1 MGVSLS
7 KDSSAIPSDSVA
19 GPLEP
24 ANVSQVLHDQGH
36 GGRDSTFNS
45 GDTATASSR
54 ATSPNPPLP
63 LKNSLK
69 NSLKV
74 ALYDIPTSERYFW
87 KESIGQQL
95 ALTVFDK
102 YPEQI
107 VRPMPKY
114 EILVMALNE
123 IAVYH
128 GYGFFFHLPFKDN
141 QPKAPSEELCP
152 PSRCPPPAA
161 YVLPFAQS

>member
-1 MGVSLS
+1 MGVFLS
-7 KDSSAIPSDSVA
+7 KNSSAIPPDSVA
-19 GPLEP
+19 APLEP
-24 ANVSQVLHDQGH
+24 AHAGQVLHDQGH
-36 GGRDSTFNS
+36 GVRDSTLDS
-45 GDTATASSR
+45 GDTVTAPSR
-54 ATSPNPPLP
+54 APSPNLPLP
-63 LKNSLK
+63 LNDSPKL
-69 NSLKV
+69 

-95 ALTVFDK
+95 ALAVFDK

-123 IAVYH
+123 IAVCY
-128 GYGFFFHLPFKDN
+128 GYGFFFHLPFKDS

-152 PSRCPPPAA
+152 PSRRPPPAA

>member
-1 MGVSLS
+1 MGVFPS
-7 KDSSAIPSDSVA
+7 KDSSAIPPDPVA

-24 ANVSQVLHDQGH
+24 AHASQVLHDQGH
-36 GGRDSTFNS
+36 GVRDSTLDS
-45 GDTATASSR
+45 EDTVTAPSR
-54 ATSPNPPLP
+54 ATSPNLTLP
-63 LKNSLK
+63 LDHS
-69 NSLKV
+69 SKV

-87 KESIGQQL
+87 KESIGHQL

-107 VRPMPKY
+107 VRPMPKS

-128 GYGFFFHLPFKDN
+128 SYGFFFHLPFKDR

-152 PSRCPPPAA
+152 PGRRPPPAA
-161 YVLPFAQS
+161 YILPFAQS